1 MSESRSI
8 EERAGSPGRGEQ
20 TQGISE
26 TVNSALN
33 VFRPFTVQTEALF
46 RVTLLTGLLMSPLL
60 PVPNAGGQALA
71 AARPAADTLEEKKRK
86 EGGERVTQEDRT
98 LEQVVE
104 EEAHVRAVLMVAMA
118 TAGNAIDAVK
128 ETPKSTPEQIDA
140 LTSITG
146 SLSQAQ
152 NNHARVLRDLIAR
165 HRSQGNEGKAKAGE
179 GLLNFLQTEVTKKL
193 MELQDLISEK
203 TK

>member
-8 EERAGSPGRGEQ
+8 EERVGSPGRGEQ

-33 VFRPFTVQTEALF
+33 AFRPFTVQTEALF
-46 RVTLLTGLLMSPLL
+46 RVILLTGLLMSPLL

-118 TAGNAIDAVK
+118 TAGNAIDAAK
-128 ETPKSTPEQIDA
+128 ETPNS
-140 LTSITG
+140 
-146 SLSQAQ
+146 
-152 NNHARVLRDLIAR
+152 
-165 HRSQGNEGKAKAGE
+165 
-179 GLLNFLQTEVTKKL
+179 
-193 MELQDLISEK
+193 
-203 TK
+203 